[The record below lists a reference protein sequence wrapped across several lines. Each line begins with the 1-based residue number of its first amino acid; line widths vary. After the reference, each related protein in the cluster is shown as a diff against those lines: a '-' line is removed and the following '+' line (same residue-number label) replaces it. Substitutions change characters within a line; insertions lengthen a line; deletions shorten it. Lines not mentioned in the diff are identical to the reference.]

1 MVANTLHPTTTICSS
16 LGTFFD
22 RCSIQPSYAITI
34 LRIITFWPKFYWCLF
49 KPKPDRQSIWNI
61 LTNPEPLEGIKTKNV
76 SNRMIC
82 LKDTYY
88 CHSYYQVH
96 GAYAH
101 LNQRREN
108 DLDEAVIEA
117 NTVMYYDDPLRI
129 STPYEYLAKRLPR
142 PPDGHVKA
150 ALSLGLI
157 VLIYLIPILKGLITL
172 WMRLIAAHLFKNDA
186 RNIFIRHV
194 RRRRKKG
201 YMRHMYTS
209 KCTQLKRSQMRMLS
223 PGIPMAYHGL
233 LIIQPQ
239 VSSATLDSC
248 LLAP

>member
-1 MVANTLHPTTTICSS
+1 MDKLDLFLIPLVYLFRMTLTLISLAIFLCPTPSSMGQTVVNGYQWLQILCIHPLRFALRWVHFLIGVPYNLVMQSS
-16 LGTFFD
+16 
-22 RCSIQPSYAITI
+22 I
-34 LRIITFWPKFYWCLF
+34 LRIITFWPKFYWSLF

-61 LTNPEPLEGIKTKNV
+61 LTNPEPLEGTKTKNV

-88 CHSYYQVH
+88 CHSYYQVY

-142 PPDGHVKA
+142 PPDGYVKA
-150 ALSLGLI
+150 TLSLGLI

-172 WMRLIAAHLFKNDA
+172 WMRLVAAHLFKNDA
-186 RNIFIRHV
+186 R
-194 RRRRKKG
+194 
-201 YMRHMYTS
+201 
-209 KCTQLKRSQMRMLS
+209 C
-223 PGIPMAYHGL
+223 
-233 LIIQPQ
+233 
-239 VSSATLDSC
+239 
-248 LLAP
+248 